1 MKCLFKTLK
10 SHLGETYDANMRFAW
25 KCFAFQAS
33 LCLKQPVTRRP
44 LSAAEI
50 RRIGAMKRRSPV
62 KSASTVPPTWVDRVA
77 NTEEEMAALKIQA
90 LFRGFFVRRLAR
102 AYCPSML
109 LGIHFGLMR
118 ERRGGEGRGETLHCT
133 AQYTT
138 QHNTYITTR
147 SHNTTQLI

>member
-109 LGIHFGLMR
+109 LGILFGLMR
-118 ERRGGEGRGETLHCT
+118 EGRGGEGRNTALHCT
-133 AQYTT
+133 ALHCTALHCTALHSTQPSTT
-138 QHNTYITTR
+138 HI
-147 SHNTTQLI
+147 